1 MAETLAPTA
10 DEHRANVRLDRDYV
24 LGTDGEEARRLGIQ
38 HEAWRPIASECWRR
52 AGVRRGQHVIDVGA
66 GPGFAAFDLA
76 GIVGRRGSVTAIE
89 RSARFVEAGKAE
101 ALARGARN
109 VEFVELDLM
118 SDSLPGGDYD
128 AAWCR
133 WVASFVESP
142 EVLVDKVASAVRPRG
157 VVMFHE
163 YVDYA
168 SWRFSPPLPLMEDY
182 IVRVMQS
189 WRSAGGQPDV
199 AMRIPSRLLRKGFIL
214 ERAEPLVFCVRPGE
228 PLWRWIATFV
238 ESNIERLVEL
248 GDIDPPRAEAVKEEF
263 HAAEGNPATLMLTP
277 MVMEIVAR
285 RPDRAVPAMSC
296 CPPAKSGTGG

>member
-1 MAETLAPTA
+1 LAEAIALTA
-10 DEHRANVRLDRDYV
+10 NERQANVRLDRDYV
-24 LGTDGEEARRLGIQ
+24 LGTHEEEARRLGIQ
-38 HEAWRPIASECWRR
+38 HEAWRPIALECWRR
-52 AGVRRGQHVIDVGA
+52 AGVRRGQRVIDVGA

-89 RSARFVEAGKAE
+89 RSARFVEAGRAE
-101 ALARGARN
+101 ALARGAGN
-109 VEFVELDLM
+109 VDFVELDLM
-118 SDSLPGGDYD
+118 SDSLPGSDYD

-133 WVASFVESP
+133 WVTSFVESP
-142 EVLVDKVASAVRPRG
+142 EVLVDKVASAVGPRG

-168 SWRFSPPLPLMEDY
+168 SWRFSPSLPLVEDY
-182 IVRVMQS
+182 IAQVMQS

-199 AMRIPSRLLRKGFIL
+199 AMRIPPRLLRRGFIL

-238 ESNIERLVEL
+238 ESNVQRLVEL
-248 GDIDPPRAEAVKEEF
+248 GDIDPSRAEAVKEEF
-263 HAAEGNPATLMLTP
+263 HAAERSPATLMLTP
-277 MVMEIVAR
+277 MVMEVVAR

-296 CPPAKSGTGG
+296 CAPAKSGPGR